1 MNWSVTAQIAVLV
14 IAYFGGIAAIGYYM
28 GNTLGSRIDDMRS
41 RIDDMGK
48 VLGSRIDDLRSQMS
62 REHDALSEQVGET
75 NKLLIAHI
83 IDPKPHN
90 IKS

>member
-1 MNWSVTAQIAVLV
+1 MNWSITAQIAVLV

-28 GNTLGSRIDDMRS
+28 GNT
-41 RIDDMGK
+41 
-48 VLGSRIDDLRSQMS
+48 LGSRIDDLRSQMS

-90 IKS
+90 IKT

>member
-1 MNWSVTAQIAVLV
+1 
-14 IAYFGGIAAIGYYM
+14 M
-28 GNTLGSRIDDMRS
+28 GNT
-41 RIDDMGK
+41 
-48 VLGSRIDDLRSQMS
+48 LGSRIDDLRSQMS

-90 IKS
+90 IKT